1 MPAGFGRKHTAT
13 ATTLVQPMRRFP
25 PPWTVEKTPGGF
37 KIIDANGQTLAYV
50 YSRAGVLTEDEARR
64 MASNIAKLPTH
75 LIVLDRILLG
85 FVLMGLMIL
94 GGQLIQMQSR
104 EAEIERQVGTLA
116 RHMAT
121 AETRDTAAEDRDRAL
136 AQQISAVVQQHTGQ
150 LDKMEAALTSLV
162 RAQ

>member
-1 MPAGFGRKHTAT
+1 MANLRKNTA
-13 ATTLVQPMRRFP
+13 
-25 PPWTVEKTPGGF
+25 
-37 KIIDANGQTLAYV
+37 
-50 YSRAGVLTEDEARR
+50 
-64 MASNIAKLPTH
+64 H

-116 RHMAT
+116 RHMAI

-162 RAQ
+162 RAR

>member
-1 MPAGFGRKHTAT
+1 MANLRK
-13 ATTLVQPMRRFP
+13 
-25 PPWTVEKTPGGF
+25 
-37 KIIDANGQTLAYV
+37 N
-50 YSRAGVLTEDEARR
+50 
-64 MASNIAKLPTH
+64 MAH

-104 EAEIERQVGTLA
+104 EAEIERQVDTLA

-136 AQQISAVVQQHTGQ
+136 A
-150 LDKMEAALTSLV
+150 
-162 RAQ
+162 

>member
-1 MPAGFGRKHTAT
+1 MANLRK
-13 ATTLVQPMRRFP
+13 
-25 PPWTVEKTPGGF
+25 
-37 KIIDANGQTLAYV
+37 
-50 YSRAGVLTEDEARR
+50 
-64 MASNIAKLPTH
+64 NIAH

-104 EAEIERQVGTLA
+104 EAEIERQVDTLA

-150 LDKMEAALTSLV
+150 RDKMEAALTSLV

>member
-1 MPAGFGRKHTAT
+1 
-13 ATTLVQPMRRFP
+13 
-25 PPWTVEKTPGGF
+25 
-37 KIIDANGQTLAYV
+37 
-50 YSRAGVLTEDEARR
+50 
-64 MASNIAKLPTH
+64 MAH

-121 AETRDTAAEDRDRAL
+121 AETLATAETRDTAAEDRDRAL

-150 LDKMEAALTSLV
+150 LDKMEAALTSRFVLSEL
-162 RAQ
+162 RAA